1 MLGAGAVVLLVVL
14 VGGLLATGNFP
25 GQQNRNAA
33 TAIAAA
39 SGARSNGNGSSGGP
53 GTSALTLGTPGPG
66 MTIAGADQVPGI
78 VPAATGF
85 APGAQLPGSVPD
97 ASGLGPPAWVRPGTR
112 LTWYGAAASVAQSSY
127 TYVEDPEG
135 TWVDPETGKHYRR
148 TDESPNPQDMPTA
161 AGEGYTQ
168 TDVLAVEGNDV
179 VLANTLYSIDLM
191 ARQLT
196 LNPLGGSRIAGAAV
210 DGAWVNPDLLRSI
223 EASGYGD
230 LTIVR
235 GDYTLNGVIY
245 HAISFINSAAY
256 QDSTFDT
263 ETGVLLATNA
273 STQGQGPDVHGP
285 LDNPQGNIQL
295 SHTRLAGVRHLSLPG
310 IDATKPDWAV
320 PDQQLSYSGTATVVN
335 PLDPGA
341 GPFAWPMQ
349 MTVTL
354 GEGGRTWATFTSS
367 IVIDF
372 GGTQQPTEA
381 AGVTGPTGLY
391 WYDPTTL
398 TTLTPGQ
405 VLDEDPV
412 TGARTTVET
421 VSPGEMDTVVGLLTE
436 MNGVTVR
443 LGYDQRSGVLLSL
456 EITQAVTG
464 STIQLQLAASSQPG

>member
-1 MLGAGAVVLLVVL
+1 VLLVVL

-25 GQQNRNAA
+25 GQQNRSAA

-39 SGARSNGNGSSGGP
+39 SGARTNGAGTSGTPGGP
-53 GTSALTLGTPGPG
+53 GTTAATSGTPGPG
-66 MTIAGADQVPGI
+66 VTTPAADQVPGI

-85 APGAQLPGSVPD
+85 APGAQLSGQVP
-97 ASGLGPPAWVRPGTR
+97 AATGLGPPSWVRPGTR

-135 TWVDPETGKHYRR
+135 TWVDPKTGKHYRR
-148 TDESPNPQDMPTA
+148 TDETPEPEDMPTA

-168 TDVLAVEGNDV
+168 TDVVAVEGNDV
-179 VLANTLYSIDLM
+179 VLTNTLYSIDLM

-196 LNPLGGSRIAGAAV
+196 LNPLGGSRTAGAAV

-235 GDYTLNGVIY
+235 GDYTLNGAIY
-245 HAISFINSAAY
+245 HAISFINASAY

-295 SHTRLAGVRHLSLPG
+295 SHTRLVGVRQLSLPG
-310 IDATKPDWAV
+310 IDAAKPDWAA
-320 PDQQLSYSGTATVVN
+320 PNRQLSYSGTATVVN

-341 GPFAWPMQ
+341 GPYVWPMQ

-367 IVIDF
+367 TVIDF
-372 GGTQQPTEA
+372 GGAEQPTEA
-381 AGVTGPTGLY
+381 KGVTGPTGLY
-391 WYDPTTL
+391 WYDPATL
-398 TTLTPGQ
+398 TTLTPGR

-412 TGARTTVET
+412 TQARTTVEY
-421 VSPGEMDTVVGLLTE
+421 VSPGETGTVVGLLTE

-443 LGYDQRSGVLLSL
+443 LGYDQGSGVLLSL
-456 EITQAVTG
+456 EIAQAVSG
-464 STIQLQLAASSQPG
+464 STIQLQLASSGQPG